1 MLLDQWCALI
11 CCGHSVLF
19 VCPSLCLFAIDTFH
33 GYSSVSQQL
42 EIVASL
48 LTVKQ
53 VLLGK
58 KNVQKDVSY
67 FFGCSVDLLKCLKN
81 VFVFSNKDFHTCNL
95 TCSNFYILHTI
106 HVLNNHSQDGL
117 HRSAVWLGNCNKQH
131 MQSNQLLA
139 GFSSSKSICWAAE
152 KNLLCYLHQL
162 LHRPTHLYIKKLI
175 AEVLV
180 NLMRET
186 QVILIP
192 VEGFSLII
200 PVLTETHQCQISLGL
215 AGYLS
220 LTAHGMGLK
229 Q

>member
-1 MLLDQWCALI
+1 MCTNLLWAF
-11 CCGHSVLF
+11 SAF
-19 VCPSLCLFAIDTFH
+19 VCPPLCLFAIDTFH

-81 VFVFSNKDFHTCNL
+81 MFVFSNKDFHTCNL

-106 HVLNNHSQDGL
+106 HVLLLNNHSPQDGL

-131 MQSNQLLA
+131 MQSNQPLA
-139 GFSSSKSICWAAE
+139 GFSSSKRVFAE
-152 KNLLCYLHQL
+152 QL
-162 LHRPTHLYIKKLI
+162 RKTCCAPYTKLKHLYIKKLI

-192 VEGFSLII
+192 FEGFWLII
-200 PVLTETHQCQISLGL
+200 PVLIDTHQCQISLGL
-215 AGYLS
+215 AGYPF
-220 LTAHGMGLK
+220 TDCPWYGAFK